1 MQRRV
6 HLTHLAIGAGVLSL
20 AAVLA
25 AGAAML
31 PVDKGYTIVGTHV
44 FPYAVALLMGVVGAG
59 LVWQAA
65 SGGFRSFEAEPLPA
79 DAWPLSQRLGAA
91 AWVSGGLLVD
101 ALLIERIGFVLAST
115 LLFAAAARGF
125 RSTRWARNVAIGLA
139 LSWPIYVGFTLGL
152 GLSLPGLAKPWF

>member
-1 MQRRV
+1 MHGRV
-6 HLTHLAIGAGVLSL
+6 HLPHLAIGAGVLTL
-20 AAVLA
+20 AALLA
-25 AGAAML
+25 AGAAVL
-31 PVDKGYTIVGTHV
+31 PVDKGYTIVGTRV

-59 LVWQAA
+59 LVWQAL
-65 SGGFRSFEAEPLPA
+65 SGGFRSFEVEPLPA
-79 DAWPLSQRLGAA
+79 DAWPLRQRLGAA

-101 ALLIERIGFVLAST
+101 ALLIDRIGFVLAST

-125 RSTRWARNVAIGLA
+125 GSTRWARNAAIGIA